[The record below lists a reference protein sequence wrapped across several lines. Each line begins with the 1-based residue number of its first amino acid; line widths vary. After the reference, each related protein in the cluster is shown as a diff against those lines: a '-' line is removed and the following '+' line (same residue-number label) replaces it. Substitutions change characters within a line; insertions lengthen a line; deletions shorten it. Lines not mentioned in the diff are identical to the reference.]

1 MDEQMHQLLEP
12 VRDCV
17 VSAIGD
23 VLSRTGTHKDDWSVV
38 ERIRNTSELGATV
51 GFASPE
57 WQGACTLGIS
67 LEGASI
73 LFPGADEDLVFDAIG
88 EICNT
93 ICGVLAAHPQFVEI
107 FGSLEQTP
115 PVFSRGGA
123 WLPRTKG
130 IAGSMTIDSVELW
143 FGFSIRRTT

>member
-1 MDEQMHQLLEP
+1 MEEQMHQLLEP
-12 VRDCV
+12 VRDSV
-17 VSAIGD
+17 VGAIGD
-23 VLSRTGTHKDDWSVV
+23 VLAKAGVHKDDWCVV

-57 WQGACTLGIS
+57 WQGACTLGVSI
-67 LEGASI
+67 EGASF
-73 LFPGADEDLVFDAIG
+73 LFPGANEDLVFDAIG
-88 EICNT
+88 EICNI
-93 ICGVLAAHPQFVEI
+93 ICGVLAAHPQFVEV

-130 IAGSMTIDSVELW
+130 ISGTVSFDTVEMW